1 MKNMK
6 HFYLQSCSLVKRVV
20 LNLTKCQKYINKMLI
35 YCTEI
40 QIKMTRPTVFKN
52 VTLAEVAVYGT
63 PFEMEV
69 SVLYILFEYQS
80 LGILFLHVLF
90 LFCNFE
96 TTKMDIPLFFISFLF
111 CKNIQRSHLLLLC
124 VMLKSNTYKTSLFLL
139 LESPCLYFSCPLNM
153 HTDFLIPV
161 EFYFYTW
168 NSTDVNF

>member
-1 MKNMK
+1 
-6 HFYLQSCSLVKRVV
+6 
-20 LNLTKCQKYINKMLI
+20 MLI

-111 CKNIQRSHLLLLC
+111 CKNI
-124 VMLKSNTYKTSLFLL
+124 
-139 LESPCLYFSCPLNM
+139 
-153 HTDFLIPV
+153 
-161 EFYFYTW
+161 
-168 NSTDVNF
+168 